1 MTVRGTAGL
10 LAVLV
15 ALGAYLWLVEFRPA
29 PASGLDATP
38 ALLAT
43 PAAATRVD
51 LERADRP
58 LRAIRA
64 GTRWTDDAG
73 RPWQNDVVGDLL
85 ATLAT
90 LRPVMVVDADA
101 GEPAT
106 YGLGTP
112 ERLRV
117 TAADGRE
124 LARIDVGKPNPSGT
138 GLYARVG
145 DRRDVVLIGAVLRW
159 ELDKL
164 RSAAPEAVRP

>member
-10 LAVLV
+10 LAVL
-15 ALGAYLWLVEFRPA
+15 AGLGAYLWLVEFRPA
-29 PASGLDATP
+29 PARDADAAP

-43 PAAATRVD
+43 PTAAARVD
-51 LERADRP
+51 LERPDRP

-64 GTRWTDDAG
+64 GSRWTDDAG
-73 RPWQNDVVGDLL
+73 RPWQTDVVPDLL

-90 LRPVMVVDADA
+90 LRPVMVVDAEA
-101 GEPAT
+101 GEPAA
-106 YGLGTP
+106 YGLAAP

-117 TAADGRE
+117 SAADGRE

-164 RSAAPEAVRP
+164 RSGAPEAVRP